1 MKAYLRWKSVAG
13 FAEVEAVLTAYCD
26 DKSVF
31 VRQQVA
37 AGARE
42 LLMAAADLEDD
53 SEFYGPV
60 KQLLAALLE
69 KLSADPDPAVA
80 EEAAE
85 LAETL
90 EQFS

>member
-1 MKAYLRWKSVAG
+1 
-13 FAEVEAVLTAYCD
+13 
-26 DKSVF
+26 
-31 VRQQVA
+31 
-37 AGARE
+37 
-42 LLMAAADLEDD
+42 MAAADLEDD

-60 KQLLAALLE
+60 RQLLAALLE
-69 KLSADPDPAVA
+69 KLAADADAAVA